1 MIKKL
6 LADMQPRER
15 QLVIAAAALLVFFIA
30 YLLLWQP
37 FGGQRLQSLRDKV
50 AEQRATL
57 AWMQQAALRAQQLR
71 GGAAQAGRGQSLM
84 TVVDLTAKKND
95 LSAAMKRVEPAGD
108 HSVRVWIEQ
117 APFDTIAGWLD
128 ELNRNYSVH
137 VDLITL
143 DREAGPGR
151 VNARITLTGAGA

>member
-1 MIKKL
+1 MIKKF

-15 QLVIAAAALLVFFIA
+15 QLVIAAAGLLVFFIA

-37 FGGQRLQSLRDKV
+37 FGGQRLQSLQNQV

-57 AWMQQAALRAQQLR
+57 TWMQQAAIRAQQLR

-84 TVVDLTAKKND
+84 SVVDLTAKKND
-95 LSAAMKRVEPAGD
+95 LGTAMKRVEPAGD

-117 APFDTIAGWLD
+117 APFDTLAAWLD
-128 ELNRNYSVH
+128 ELEHSYSVH
-137 VDLITL
+137 VQLITL

-151 VNARITLTGAGA
+151 VNARITLDGAST